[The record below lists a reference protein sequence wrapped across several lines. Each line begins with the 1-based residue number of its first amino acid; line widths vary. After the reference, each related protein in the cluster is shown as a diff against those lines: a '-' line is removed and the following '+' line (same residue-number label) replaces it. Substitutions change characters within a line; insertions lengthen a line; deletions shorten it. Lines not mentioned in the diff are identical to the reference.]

1 MSSIATLTSY
11 EEAVRRGA
19 EFEMLVLGVTACEE
33 EDFILT
39 HLKFEESMSE
49 VINQNLIACDDS
61 LLDGEIHHPLSPNLG
76 MTREIWSVV
85 RNFLPRR
92 AGGMQSGPLS
102 FYIAVGTDL
111 DYRHGV
117 DAFLCWEGVWVTLDM
132 STALKSKRGW
142 GRHRLKAD
150 LLFGPGDIETNSLLD
165 LGEKIAQLLKT
176 KRLKR
181 RTQDRRNNFTQNSA
195 EEVE

>member
-19 EFEMLVLGVTACEE
+19 EFEMLVLGVTAY
-33 EDFILT
+33 EDEYFTPT
-39 HLKFEESMSE
+39 HLEFEASMYDA
-49 VINQNLIACDDS
+49 INQNLIACDDS

-76 MTREIWSVV
+76 MTREIWSAV

-102 FYIAVGTDL
+102 FYIAVGTGL
-111 DYRHGV
+111 DYKHGV
-117 DAFLCWEGVWVTLDM
+117 DAFLWWEGVCVTLDM
-132 STALKSKRGW
+132 FTALKSKRGR
-142 GRHRLKAD
+142 GRFRLKAD
-150 LLFGPGDIETNSLLD
+150 LLFGPGDIEAESLLD
-165 LGEKIAQLLKT
+165 LAESIAQLLKT

-181 RTQDRRNNFTQNSA
+181 REQNRKNNSMQDVA
-195 EEVE
+195 YEAI